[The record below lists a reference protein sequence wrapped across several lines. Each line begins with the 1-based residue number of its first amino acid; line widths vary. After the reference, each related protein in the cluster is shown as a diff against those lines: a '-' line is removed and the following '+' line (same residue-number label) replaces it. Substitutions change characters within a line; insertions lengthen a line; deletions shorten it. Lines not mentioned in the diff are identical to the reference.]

1 MMRQIEEIN
10 IEDVKALQK
19 IAIDTFY
26 ETFKP
31 YYTEENLQ
39 KFFEDAYNI
48 EKLKTELNN
57 PESFHY
63 FFKENNEIVGYTKF
77 NIDNAQTE
85 PHGEDYLEVQR
96 IYFYQTHQ
104 GGGRGKELINL
115 AVEKAKSFG
124 KSKIWLGVWEH
135 NPNAIQFYKSRG
147 FVQTGQH
154 EFYTGD
160 VVDRDI
166 IMEKEL

>member
-1 MMRQIEEIN
+1 MRQIEEIN

-85 PHGEDYLEVQR
+85 PNGEDYLEVQR

-104 GGGRGKELINL
+104 G
-115 AVEKAKSFG
+115 
-124 KSKIWLGVWEH
+124 
-135 NPNAIQFYKSRG
+135 
-147 FVQTGQH
+147 
-154 EFYTGD
+154 
-160 VVDRDI
+160 
-166 IMEKEL
+166 

>member
-1 MMRQIEEIN
+1 MRQIEEIN

-63 FFKENNEIVGYTKF
+63 FLKKIMKLLDIRNLIL
-77 NIDNAQTE
+77 I
-85 PHGEDYLEVQR
+85 
-96 IYFYQTHQ
+96 TH
-104 GGGRGKELINL
+104 KLNL
-115 AVEKAKSFG
+115 
-124 KSKIWLGVWEH
+124 
-135 NPNAIQFYKSRG
+135 
-147 FVQTGQH
+147 
-154 EFYTGD
+154 
-160 VVDRDI
+160 
-166 IMEKEL
+166 MEKIT